1 MLKMLIAAALSI
13 LLFGGAA
20 AAGDLSRVR
29 CEDQV
34 MTDLI
39 KGELPKMK
47 FEDGTSFANYLG
59 NNAKLTATTVSTA
72 ADRVVCRINLNVAF
86 GGDSR
91 KVRGQFIY
99 REFANGTAS
108 VTFIPFN

>member
-1 MLKMLIAAALSI
+1 MLRVFLIAVVSV
-13 LLFGGAA
+13 LFLGGTAA
-20 AAGDLSRVR
+20 ASDLSRVR
-29 CEDQV
+29 CEDQP

-47 FEDGTSFANYLG
+47 AEDGTSFAKYLG
-59 NNAKLTATTVSTA
+59 NNANLTATTVSAA
-72 ADRVVCRINLNVAF
+72 ADRVVCRINVNVAF
-86 GGDSR
+86 GGDTR
-91 KVRGQFIY
+91 KIRGQFIY

>member
-1 MLKMLIAAALSI
+1 MLRNVMAAAPLV
-13 LLFGGAA
+13 LLLCCPVEAR
-20 AAGDLSRVR
+20 DLSGVR

-59 NNAKLTATTVSTA
+59 NNANLTATTVSTA

-86 GGDSR
+86 GGDRR